1 MRFSGTKGQAE
12 LLRILAKHLGI
23 RSCWHGRLMRNGKP
37 VCQGWAALWKLACSR
52 RWIVPYSGGTWVRR
66 NVVCEG
72 CRIDWRA
79 VG

>member
-23 RSCWHGRLMRNGKP
+23 RGGWHGWLMRGDKA
-37 VCQGWAALWKLACSR
+37 VCQGWAAFWKLACNR

-72 CRIDWRA
+72 CRIDWRV